1 MADLNLNWDSILQE
15 QADESAASVLPEGDY
30 DIKVVNSEATRAS
43 TGSPMIKL
51 TCDVTSGPFATKR
64 LWTNIVLKS
73 DSPGAMRIS
82 LKKMAGLGLSREWL
96 AENNPSVDMIATA
109 LAGKTAVAKVIQ
121 RTWNDQQRNDI
132 DMFKLGADGATPAPP
147 AVSSNMPSPEAE
159 LPAEPAATAAPD
171 GDPF

>member
-1 MADLNLNWDSILQE
+1 MDLNWDSILKE
-15 QADESAASVLPEGDY
+15 QAEESAGTVLPEGEY
-30 DIKVVNSEATRAS
+30 DIKVVSSEATKAS

-73 DSPGAMRIS
+73 DSPGAMRMS
-82 LKKMAGLGLSREWL
+82 LKKLAGLGLSREWL
-96 AENNPSVDMIATA
+96 AENNPSVDMIASA
-109 LAGKTAVAKVIQ
+109 LSGKTATAKVIQ

-132 DMFKLGADGATPAPP
+132 DMFRVGADGATPAPP
-147 AVSSNMPSPEAE
+147 TVSSNMPSPEAE
-159 LPAEPAATAAPD
+159 LPAEPVAETKPA